1 MVTGPVRYGRKA
13 VMYSMACSPRS
24 VKDVVTGGMGLL
36 SSGSWTQVVKAST
49 GLDSMTCTKSEL
61 VASTL
66 KE

>member
-36 SSGSWTQVVKAST
+36 SSGSWTQVISD
-49 GLDSMTCTKSEL
+49 LSKSL
-61 VASTL
+61 PSGPTAQLSDDMVS
-66 KE
+66 